1 MYNINIAIDGPA
13 GAGKSTAA
21 KEIASRLGLKYI
33 DTGAMYRALT
43 WKGILKGIN
52 FDQSREIE
60 SLTSNTVINVEKG
73 AGGSNLL
80 YLDDIDVTAEI
91 RDPAVNR
98 KVSLVAKN
106 SRVRDMMV
114 SQQQEIASNG
124 GVVMDGRDI
133 GTNVLP
139 GADFK
144 FFITA
149 SLEERAKRRYLELK
163 EQGHSTNLEE
173 VQKDISLRD
182 KIDTE
187 RELAPLVAAEDAI
200 LIDTTHLSVEEV
212 IERMVKHVKACI
224 QAGSI

>member
-1 MYNINIAIDGPA
+1 M
-13 GAGKSTAA
+13 
-21 KEIASRLGLKYI
+21 
-33 DTGAMYRALT
+33 
-43 WKGILKGIN
+43 
-52 FDQSREIE
+52 
-60 SLTSNTVINVEKG
+60 
-73 AGGSNLL
+73 
-80 YLDDIDVTAEI
+80 
-91 RDPAVNR
+91 NR

-149 SLEERAKRRYLELK
+149 SLEERARRRYLELK

-187 RELAPLVAAEDAI
+187 RELAPLVAVEDAI
-200 LIDTTHLSVEEV
+200 LIDTTHISAEEV
-212 IERMVKHVKACI
+212 IEKMVKHVNERIK
-224 QAGSI
+224 AGSI

>member
-21 KEIASRLGLKYI
+21 KEIAFRLGLKYI

-43 WKGILKGIN
+43 WKGISKGIN
-52 FDQSREIE
+52 FDHPREIE

-73 AGGSNLL
+73 PGGSNLI
-80 YLDDIDVTAEI
+80 YLDNVDVTAEI

-106 SRVRDMMV
+106 SKVRDMMV
-114 SQQQEIASNG
+114 SHQREIASNG

-133 GTNVLP
+133 GTNVLT

-149 SLEERAKRRYLELK
+149 SLEERARRRYLELK
-163 EQGHSTNLEE
+163 EQGHNVIMEE
-173 VQKDISLRD
+173 VQRDISMRD

-200 LIDTTHLSVEEV
+200 LIDTTHLNAEDVV
-212 IERMVKHVKACI
+212 KKMVKHVKDYI
-224 QAGSI
+224 HAGSI